1 MVTETKTEQPDPK
14 WQISASSCYRT
25 GGSVPV
31 PSQAKEKIKRRIK
44 LHRYKEETV
53 DDFSQEF
60 AAKLPD
66 FSNDDSFD
74 SLTQITEVSNFCD
87 QKWVGVT
94 QDVRTCS
101 PPPPPE
107 PPKKQQQCK
116 KHTRCHCD
124 LLSLDSSLLTKP
136 KLSSTHLLIV
146 NTQT

>member
-1 MVTETKTEQPDPK
+1 VTETKTEQPDPK

-66 FSNDDSFD
+66 FSNDDSFH
-74 SLTQITEVSNFCD
+74 SLTQE
-87 QKWVGVT
+87 
-94 QDVRTCS
+94 
-101 PPPPPE
+101 
-107 PPKKQQQCK
+107 
-116 KHTRCHCD
+116 KH
-124 LLSLDSSLLTKP
+124 LFYMKMSYLS
-136 KLSSTHLLIV
+136 
-146 NTQT
+146 